1 MGLYLIATPISR
13 LSLRGLRNIYI
24 NNNVKMNLLSKVG
37 RYSFLSEPFHC
48 DFSQRLFIGRL
59 GNILL
64 NAADFHSNERGY
76 GMAIL
81 HPLHKTWVLS
91 RLAIELE
98 EMPTAYQKFY
108 VETWVEGVMKYFTN
122 RNFAVVDEDGQV
134 FGYGRS
140 VWAMIDM
147 DTRQPIDIQTVN
159 DGIVT
164 QYVEPEKTCPIDK
177 PSRVKMTDA
186 AQRIRTI
193 STCYSDVDMNGH
205 INSVKYIEHVMNLW
219 NMDFH
224 RSHQLKRI
232 DVAYVAE
239 AHGGD
244 ELAFYLEQ
252 TGAEEYCVRIT
263 KYAKAAPQEV
273 EVCRCKLLFFQARR

>member
-1 MGLYLIATPISR
+1 
-13 LSLRGLRNIYI
+13 
-24 NNNVKMNLLSKVG
+24 MNLLNKVG

-76 GMAIL
+76 GMTTL

-91 RLAIELE
+91 RLTIELE

-122 RNFAVVDEDGQV
+122 RNFAVVDEGGQV

-140 VWAMIDM
+140 VWAMIDT

-159 DGIVT
+159 DGIVS
-164 QYVEPEKTCPIDK
+164 QYVEVEKSCPIDK

-186 AQRIRTI
+186 AQRICTI
-193 STCYSDVDMNGH
+193 GTCYSDVDVNGH
-205 INSVKYIEHVMNLW
+205 INSVKYIEHVMNL
-219 NMDFH
+219 
-224 RSHQLKRI
+224 
-232 DVAYVAE
+232 
-239 AHGGD
+239 
-244 ELAFYLEQ
+244 
-252 TGAEEYCVRIT
+252 
-263 KYAKAAPQEV
+263 
-273 EVCRCKLLFFQARR
+273 

>member
-1 MGLYLIATPISR
+1 MGLYPIATPISR
-13 LSLRGLRNIYI
+13 GSLMRLRNIYI
-24 NNNVKMNLLSKVG
+24 NNNVKTNLLSKVG

-48 DFSQRLFIGRL
+48 DFSRRLFIGRL

-64 NAADFHSNERGY
+64 NAADFHSNERGC
-76 GMAIL
+76 GMTTL

-122 RNFAVVDEDGQV
+122 RNYAMVDEGGKV

-140 VWAMIDM
+140 VWAMIDT
-147 DTRQPIDIQTVN
+147 DTRQPTDIQTINGGLVSRYAEV
-159 DGIVT
+159 GR
-164 QYVEPEKTCPIDK
+164 TCPIDK

-186 AQRIRTI
+186 AQRVRAIG
-193 STCYSDVDMNGH
+193 TCYSDVDMNGH
-205 INSVKYIEHVMNLW
+205 INSVKYIEHVMDLW
-219 NMDFH
+219 SMDFH

-232 DVAYVAE
+232 EVAYVAE

-244 ELAFYLEQ
+244 ELAFYVEQ
-252 TGAEEYCVRIT
+252 TGAEEYNVSIT

-273 EVCRCKLLFFQARR
+273 EVCRCKMLFVHARR

>member
-1 MGLYLIATPISR
+1 
-13 LSLRGLRNIYI
+13 
-24 NNNVKMNLLSKVG
+24 MNLLSKVG

-48 DFSQRLFIGRL
+48 DFSRRLFIGRL

-76 GMAIL
+76 GMTTL

-122 RNFAVVDEDGQV
+122 RNFAVIGEDGQV

-140 VWAMIDM
+140 VWAMIDT

-164 QYVEPEKTCPIDK
+164 QYVEVGKTCPIGK

-186 AQRIRTI
+186 AQRVRTI

-239 AHGGD
+239 AYGGD
-244 ELAFYLEQ
+244 ELAFYVEQ
-252 TGAEEYCVRIT
+252 TGVEEYCVRIT

-273 EVCRCKLLFFQARR
+273 EVCRCKLLFVHARR